1 MLVKTYWLEKRIS
14 LRSFLLR
21 YKGYNELSLQWSQ
34 TVALGYYCNLVGKEV
49 VL

>member
-14 LRSFLLR
+14 MRSFLLR
-21 YKGYNELSLQWSQ
+21 YKGCSDLSLHWSQ
-34 TVALGYYCNLVGKEV
+34 IVALGYYCNLIGKEV